1 MIASGQMG
9 ADEAQTTCSALVEKG
24 ELVEYD
30 PEQNAYVGPEAV
42 RGLSSQI
49 LALLRE
55 FHRKSPYQRGMPK
68 EALRSRL
75 SESIPDKLVAFV
87 AGWLMEKGEVAVEK
101 DRMRC
106 VEHRVR
112 LSDKDEEMRCQILQ
126 ALEESGTM
134 PPTVKDLEDKTG
146 CEETRLRTLLEY
158 LAEKKQLIKVGEDLF
173 YTVPV
178 LEDLESRLVRHLQE
192 KGEIQAGD
200 FKTLSQTTR
209 KYTIPL
215 LEYFDRIRL
224 TLRVGDHRVL
234 REKKA

>member
-1 MIASGQMG
+1 M
-9 ADEAQTTCSALVEKG
+9 
-24 ELVEYD
+24 VEYD
-30 PEQNAYVGPEAV
+30 PEQNAYVGSDAV
-42 RGLSSQI
+42 QGLSSRI
-49 LALLRE
+49 LDLLRD
-55 FHRKSPYQRGMPK
+55 FHRTSPYQRGMPK

-75 SESIPDKLVAFV
+75 SESIPDKLVAFT
-87 AGWLMEKGEVAVEK
+87 AGWLTEKGEVAVEK

-106 VEHRVR
+106 VEHQVQ
-112 LSDKDEEMRCQILQ
+112 LTDKDEEMRRRILE
-126 ALEESGTM
+126 ALEENGTM
-134 PPTVKDLEDKTG
+134 PPTVKDLEEKTG
-146 CEETRLRTLLEY
+146 CAETRLRTLLEY
-158 LAEKKQLIKVGEDLF
+158 LAEQNELIKVGEDLF

-178 LEDLESRLVRHLQE
+178 LKDLESRLVRHLEE

-224 TLRVGDHRVL
+224 TLRVGDRRVL